1 MKVKENMAY
10 KPQYGPGT
18 SNVAENRRKQMNPS
32 QKLEKMRDVTDEDIV
47 LILGHRAPGAAYPT
61 AHPPL
66 AEQQEPD
73 CPIRKIVTPTD
84 GAKAGDRVRYIQF
97 ADSMFFAPCHPYQRT
112 YTECYRFRGIDPGT
126 LSGRQIVECR
136 ERDLEK
142 YSKELLETELLD
154 PARTG
159 IRGATVHGHS
169 LRLAENGMM
178 FDMLQRSVLGE
189 DGIVRYVKN
198 QIGEPLD
205 RAVAIGKPLDEKWL
219 KAHTTIFHSL
229 GGTPYRDDKEYVE
242 YVQRIHTLRT
252 KYGFMPKE

>member
-1 MKVKENMAY
+1 MAF

-18 SNVAENRRKQMNPS
+18 TKVAENRRNYMNPAYKL
-32 QKLEKMRDVTDEDIV
+32 QKVRDITDEDIV
-47 LILGHRAPGAAYPT
+47 LLMGHRAPGAAYPT

-66 AEQQEPD
+66 AEAGEPK
-73 CPIRKIVTPTD
+73 CPVRKLVTPLD

-97 ADSMFFAPCHPYQRT
+97 TDSMQFAPCHPYLRS
-112 YTECYRFRGIDPGT
+112 YLESYRYRGVDPGT

-142 YSKELLETELLD
+142 VAKELVATEIFD

-169 LRLAENGMM
+169 LRLDEDGMM
-178 FDMLQRSVLGE
+178 FDMLARRVLDKGT
-189 DGIVRYVKN
+189 VKYVKN
-198 QIGEPLD
+198 MIAEPLD
-205 RAVAIGKPLDEKWL
+205 KAVNVGKPMDDKWL
-219 KAHTTIFHSL
+219 KAHTTIYNSN
-229 GGTPYRDDKEYVE
+229 GGTGFREDKEYVE
-242 YVQRIHTLRT
+242 FVQTVHSLRT

>member
-1 MKVKENMAY
+1 MAY

-18 SNVAENRRKQMNPS
+18 SIVAENRRRQMNPGV
-32 QKLEKMRDVTDEDIV
+32 QLEKVRDVTDEDVV
-47 LILGHRAPGAAYPT
+47 LILGHRAPGSAYPT
-61 AHPPL
+61 SHPPL
-66 AEQQEPD
+66 AEQQEPE
-73 CPIRKIVTPTD
+73 CPIRKLVTATD

-97 ADSMFFAPCHPYQRT
+97 ADSMFNAPSQPYQRT

-142 YSKELLETELLD
+142 YSKFLIETEMYD
-154 PARTG
+154 PARVG

-169 LRLAENGMM
+169 LRLAEDGMM
-178 FDMLQRSVLGE
+178 FDMLQRSLLGD
-189 DGIVRYVKN
+189 DGVVRYVKN

-205 RAVAIGKPLDEKWL
+205 RAVAVGKPMDEAWMK
-219 KAHTTIFHSL
+219 KHSTIFHSL
-229 GGTPYRDDKEYVE
+229 VGVAYRDDAEYIE
-242 YVQRIHTLRT
+242 YIQRIHSLRT

>member
-1 MKVKENMAY
+1 MAY
-10 KPQYGPGT
+10 KPQFGPGST
-18 SNVAENRRKQMNPS
+18 VVAENRRKYMNPGY
-32 QKLEKMRDVTDEDIV
+32 KLEKMRDLSDEDIV
-47 LILGHRAPGAAYPT
+47 LLMGHRAPGAAYPT

-73 CPIRKIVTPTD
+73 CPIRKMVTPTD
-84 GAKAGDRVRYIQF
+84 GAKHGDRIRYIQF
-97 ADSMFFAPCHPYQRT
+97 TDSMFFAPTHPYERS
-112 YTECYRFRGIDPGT
+112 YLESYRFRGIDPGT

-142 YSKELLETELLD
+142 YAKELVNTELFD

-169 LRLAENGMM
+169 LRLAEDGMM
-178 FDMLQRSVLGE
+178 FDMLQRCVL
-189 DGIVRYVKN
+189 DKKANMVKYVKN

-205 RAVAIGKPLDEKWL
+205 SEVKVGKPMDNKWL
-219 KAHTTIFHSL
+219 KANTTIYHSL
-229 GGTPYRDDKEYVE
+229 VGTAYRDDAEAVE
-242 YVQRIHTLRT
+242 YIQRIHALRV

>member
-1 MKVKENMAY
+1 MAF

-18 SNVAENRRKQMNPS
+18 TKVAENRRNYMNPEYKL
-32 QKLEKMRDVTDEDIV
+32 QKVRDITDEDIV
-47 LILGHRAPGAAYPT
+47 LLMGHRAPGAAYPT

-66 AEQQEPD
+66 AEAGEPK
-73 CPIRKIVTPTD
+73 CPIRKLVTPLE

-97 ADSMFFAPCHPYQRT
+97 ADSMQFAPCHPYLRS
-112 YTECYRFRGIDPGT
+112 YLESYRYRGVDPGT

-142 YSKELLETELLD
+142 VAKELVATEIFD

-169 LRLAENGMM
+169 LRLDEDGMM
-178 FDMLQRSVLGE
+178 FDMLARRILDKGTVK
-189 DGIVRYVKN
+189 YVKN
-198 QIGEPLD
+198 MIAEPLD
-205 RAVAIGKPLDEKWL
+205 KAVNVGKPMDDKWL
-219 KAHTTIFHSL
+219 KAHTTIYNSN
-229 GGTPYRDDKEYVE
+229 GGTGFREDKEYVE
-242 YVQRIHTLRT
+242 YVQTVHSLRT

>member
-1 MKVKENMAY
+1 MAF

-18 SNVAENRRKQMNPS
+18 TLVAENRRKQMDPKK
-32 QKLEKMRDVTDEDIV
+32 KLDKVRDVTDEDVV
-47 LILGHRAPGAAYPT
+47 LLLGHRAPGQAYPT

-66 AEQQEPD
+66 AEAGEPD
-73 CPIRKIVTPTD
+73 CPIRKIVEPTP

-97 ADSMFFAPCHPYQRT
+97 TDSMFNAPCHPYQRT

-136 ERDLEK
+136 ERDLEQ
-142 YSKELLETELLD
+142 YSKWLIETATFD

-169 LRLAENGMM
+169 LRLAEDGMM
-178 FDMLQRSVLGE
+178 FDMLQRCLLFP
-189 DGIVRYVKN
+189 DGNVKYVKN

-205 RAVAIGKPLDEKWL
+205 REVNVGKPMDEKWL
-219 KAHTTIFHSL
+219 AKNSTIYHSL
-229 GGTPYRDDKEYVE
+229 VGVPYRSDKEYVE
-242 YVQRIHTLRT
+242 YVQRIHSLRT

>member
-1 MKVKENMAY
+1 MAF

-18 SNVAENRRKQMNPS
+18 TKVAENRRNYMNPEYKL
-32 QKLEKMRDVTDEDIV
+32 QKVRDITDEDIV
-47 LILGHRAPGAAYPT
+47 LLMGHRAPGAAYPT

-66 AEQQEPD
+66 AEAGEPK
-73 CPIRKIVTPTD
+73 CPVRKLVTPLD

-97 ADSMFFAPCHPYQRT
+97 ADSMQFAPCHPYLRS
-112 YTECYRFRGIDPGT
+112 YLESYRYRGVDPGT

-142 YSKELLETELLD
+142 VAKELVATEIFD

-169 LRLAENGMM
+169 LRLDEDGMM
-178 FDMLQRSVLGE
+178 FDMLARRILDKGTVK
-189 DGIVRYVKN
+189 YVKN
-198 QIGEPLD
+198 MIAEPLD
-205 RAVAIGKPLDEKWL
+205 KAVNVGKPMDDKWL
-219 KAHTTIFHSL
+219 KAHTTIYNSN
-229 GGTPYRDDKEYVE
+229 GGTGFREDKEYVE
-242 YVQRIHTLRT
+242 FVQTVHSLRT